1 MYFQSN
7 DVSLLQFAIAHNL
20 PFQTMSGAS
29 HIESI
34 LDHLLNGKCF
44 STARPGH
51 ACRLSRTTFE
61 NVQQLIEEV
70 TRTVLR
76 TAKEKTY
83 LLTICNALGMTQTEL
98 RAVADIDDCKK
109 YITLWST
116 NFAACHNI
124 EDVLIRCE
132 DMSDSE
138 LLVTCRT
145 HNITTEN
152 NSKSNIS
159 KMRSRLLSHLC
170 QQQATESTTD
180 HDLNSDSS
188 LCCTSSPDDVAYLIQ
203 KVLTDLCDRPKV
215 KLALRRILITLGVA
229 IANNENLPLIR
240 KKAKEYLRK
249 VKHLKSPRTN
259 SSSRSRTSRHNGK
272 TYQVD
277 ILQKIKENWPQLATP
292 SLKGK
297 LLSKCRVLTSSLMTR
312 RLPCAV
318 CAEGKTTEE
327 FPSDLKLFS
336 EIDLQTLRKPY
347 PGTMPNPF
355 QGNRILQEYILC
367 PEGVIE
373 CESNDPRLRICKK
386 CLHALQSSK
395 KIPQFAL
402 ANDLLIGDIPKCLEE
417 LNLVEESCVGLR
429 KGKCCIIHLNGDSNV
444 LKSPISQRGLR
455 GHVIIYPKKLGCM
468 ANVLPPPMDDVVT
481 PICVVFVGSSPPTK
495 EWLLKSA
502 KPLVIRREKV
512 RNALVWLKENNPL
525 YKDVCIDH
533 ELLDTYEHE
542 FVAPVHIIVRDA
554 EEDDNAYGATN
565 GASEIRSTLPEGLEL
580 AFDSAIVTDLQGKE
594 VTPQQM
600 TMSALQHLK
609 SGGGFLQ
616 IPHESEPTNTYEDYD
631 AFPAMFPT
639 LFPYGVFGFERPE
652 QPHKLNMKLHARH
665 LLSLSDRRFQEHS
678 TFQFMV
684 YNILQRR
691 EVNKSARF
699 KISKRHFDSFARDL
713 DRISTATIDAMA
725 KRIEGGAL
733 LQAESQEEQTIVN
746 LMERVKKINSTVP
759 GTSASKV
766 QLRNKIR
773 AMMMQLGMPSFYI
786 TINPADIYNPIL
798 KCMSGEEIDVDNLL
812 PDQIPTFFDQAKLV
826 AKNPVLASQFFHLT
840 MTSFFDGI
848 LNYTH
853 DNDPTELGLFGLTKG
868 YFGCVEAQGR
878 GTLHCHLF
886 VWLEGA
892 LNPEEIKQRVQDKE
906 FTDRL
911 CAYIDDC
918 VLTEIPPMPSEPIS
932 YPNANAHP
940 CATRGA
946 PVTDTESFFE
956 SSAARHDLHR
966 LANACQKHVHS
977 ATCYKHWKGPH
988 EQKECRFNLD
998 PSHHVDK
1005 TTIDSE
1011 TGELEFRVTDGMVN
1025 NFCETILLAMRCNID
1040 IKFIGSG
1047 QSAKAVLYYITDY
1060 ITKSQLKAHTAY
1072 SALKTAVLKLRSEQN
1087 ETDPEDYAYK
1097 AKQLLI
1103 KCANSLISKQELSAP
1118 QVSSYLMG
1126 YGDHYTSHSFH
1137 FLHLPSFQA
1146 FVNDQMQKQST
1157 DSCEEVSRT
1166 NHVPTSFEST
1176 DSNNEEQQTSAE
1188 EPQDNDDEEDSLEPS
1203 YDDVVIGSSGNGHVK
1218 AIQNDVTDYTM
1229 RSLDDE
1235 NTDLWSF
1242 ISMYDKQTMK
1252 NDRTKSDNSTSKGR
1266 PCNRRSNFLPSH
1278 PEASTHI
1285 LRQHCP
1291 ENFYVPVPTCA
1302 IPNSAIDAKKE
1313 KHAQSMLLLFKPW
1326 RSAHDLLEECETWF
1340 EAYNV
1345 FLQSIS
1351 ADKFR
1356 IIKNMQLLHEC
1367 KDARDKDFANR
1378 SSKRR
1383 RLIRS
1388 LDINKGERI
1397 AIDGSLDDFL
1407 GEDDQVVDRL
1417 QDMKKAENK
1426 RRLKEL
1432 KEQEEAV
1439 EAARAN
1445 GLYSNPYSD
1454 FMDICDEYRPQSIES
1469 VHRLVTDE
1477 GQQESIWR
1485 EAYEKRR
1492 SAHKQNLKGQQA
1504 RATQRTPEHVS
1515 SVRRAENFSSLP
1527 MSISSIDLAPS
1538 RRTNQSEK
1546 TPVSANDHSEDK
1558 LKIVNDISLSFTL
1571 NEEQDRAFRTVAM
1584 HAISNRPCCPLNLF
1598 IHGPGG
1604 TGKSRVIDAL
1614 KALFSAIG
1622 QDRRFRL
1629 SSYTG
1634 VAAKNIQGMTLHCLL
1649 NLSQIGKENKNTSKS
1664 EAELFEMWTGVEYLF
1679 IDEVSMIGS
1688 ELLADIS
1695 AALSIAKANAEP
1707 FGGISVI
1714 YAGDFCQLPPVADTR
1729 LYTPF
1734 ENKTTPYA
1742 SLNKLSQK
1750 RLLGRSAWLSCDSVV
1765 ELHQQM
1771 RQQGTKNA
1779 RFRQLLDRLRMG
1791 KCNYED
1797 IELLQSR
1804 VLEIAQENLGTPQ
1817 WQTAPIITKSN
1828 HVKDALN
1835 DNGAQAFADRHGKEL
1850 HYYHATDFR
1859 SKRQVTK
1866 QLQEELYT
1874 FHSCKTKQALG
1885 RLPLVEGMPVIF
1897 TQNYDV
1903 AGGIVNGSTGILKSV
1918 RYTEDENGFRYAE
1931 SCVVE
1936 VSDIN
1941 CEPMPGLHS
1950 KEVVALAELTEFKI
1964 KDFRTDEKATF
1975 TRKQL
1980 PIQPAF
1986 AMTDYKSQGRTLK
1999 YAIVDLTACTGSQS
2013 PYVMVSRVTSLD
2025 GLLVLRAFNKE
2036 KVCSNPSQDLRIEV
2050 KRIKSLHANTER
2062 LFADDLHFCRAD
2074 PSHKVQ
2080 SELLKNLAPESMRPK
2095 PKPSTGGSSAHCA
2108 PTQPTVPACTRT
2120 GAPTFNSRV
2129 PPPMP
2134 IPIVSVFR

>member
-1 MYFQSN
+1 MTKTE
-7 DVSLLQFAIAHNL
+7 VS
-20 PFQTMSGAS
+20 
-29 HIESI
+29 
-34 LDHLLNGKCF
+34 
-44 STARPGH
+44 
-51 ACRLSRTTFE
+51 
-61 NVQQLIEEV
+61 
-70 TRTVLR
+70 
-76 TAKEKTY
+76 
-83 LLTICNALGMTQTEL
+83 
-98 RAVADIDDCKK
+98 AVANIDDCKK
-109 YITLWST
+109 YISLWSS

-145 HNITTEN
+145 HNINTEN
-152 NSKSNIS
+152 TSKSNIS
-159 KMRSRLLSHLC
+159 KMRTRLLSHLC
-170 QQQATESTTD
+170 QQEASGPTSD
-180 HDLNSDSS
+180 YNLNSNPSR
-188 LCCTSSPDDVAYLIQ
+188 CCTTSPDDVALLIQ
-203 KVLTDLCDRPKV
+203 KVLTDLCDRPSV
-215 KLALRRILITLGVA
+215 KLALRRILTSLGIA
-229 IANNENLPLIR
+229 IANNEKLPFIR
-240 KKAKEYLRK
+240 KKAREYLRK
-249 VKHLKSPRTN
+249 VKHQKSPPLN
-259 SSSRSRTSRHNGK
+259 SSIRSRTSRENTFRYK
-272 TYQVD
+272 CE
-277 ILQKIKENWPQLATP
+277 ILKKIKDNWPQLATA

-297 LLSKCRVLTSSLMTR
+297 LLSKCRLLTSSLMTR

-318 CAEGKTTEE
+318 CAEAKTTQEYPLE
-327 FPSDLKLFS
+327 LTSFS
-336 EIDLQTLRKPY
+336 QIDLENLRKPY

-355 QGNRILQEYILC
+355 KGNRILEDYILC
-367 PEGVIE
+367 SEGVID
-373 CESNDPRLRICKK
+373 CEDNDPKLRICNK

-402 ANDLLIGDIPKCLEE
+402 ANDLLIGEVPECLKG
-417 LNLVEESCVGLR
+417 LNLVEESCIGLR
-429 KGKCCIIHLNGDSNV
+429 KGKCYIIRLNGDSNV
-444 LKSPISQRGLR
+444 LNSPISQRGLR

-468 ANVLPPPMDDVVT
+468 ANVLPPPMEDVVT
-481 PICVVFVGSSPPTK
+481 PICVVFVGSSQPTK
-495 EWLLKSA
+495 EWLLNCA

-512 RNALVWLKENNPL
+512 RNALVWLKANNPL
-525 YKDVCIDH
+525 YKDICIDH
-533 ELLDTYEHE
+533 DRLDTFEHE
-542 FVAPVHIIVRDA
+542 FVTPVHIIVRDA
-554 EEDDNAYGATN
+554 KEGDNAYGATN

-580 AFDSAIVTDLQGKE
+580 AFDSAIVTDLEGRE

-600 TMSALQHLK
+600 SMSALQHLK

-616 IPHESEPTNTYEDYD
+616 IPHDSEPTNTYEDHD

-639 LFPYGVFGFERPE
+639 LFPYGVYGFDRPE
-652 QPHKLNMKLHARH
+652 QPHKLNMLLHARH
-665 LLSLSDRRFQEHS
+665 LLSLSDRRFQEHA

-713 DRISTATIDAMA
+713 DKISTATIDKMA
-725 KRIEGGAL
+725 KRVESGAL
-733 LQAESQEEQTIVN
+733 LKAESPEEQTILN

-759 GTSASKV
+759 GTSASKI

-773 AMMMQLGMPSFYI
+773 AMMMHIGMPSFYI
-786 TINPADIYNPIL
+786 TINPADIYNPVL
-798 KCMSGEEIDVDNLL
+798 KFMSGEDLDVDNLL
-812 PDQIPTFFDQAKLV
+812 PDQIPTFFEQAKLV
-826 AKNPVLASQFFHLT
+826 ARNPVLASQFFHLT
-840 MTSFFDGI
+840 MTSFFEGI
-848 LNYTH
+848 LNYTP

-892 LNPEEIKQRVQDKE
+892 LNPEEIKKRVEDKQ

-911 CAYIDDC
+911 CDYIDDC
-918 VLTEIPPMPSEPIS
+918 IRTEIPPMPSGSVS
-932 YPNANAHP
+932 YANANAHP
-940 CATRGA
+940 CTTRGA
-946 PVTDTESFFE
+946 PVTDTETFFD
-956 SSAARHDLHR
+956 SSEARHDLHR

-998 PSHHVDK
+998 PSHHVEK
-1005 TTIDSE
+1005 TTIDRE

-1087 ETDPEDYAYK
+1087 DTDPEDYGYK

-1126 YGDHYTSHSFH
+1126 YGDHYTSHSFRY
-1137 FLHLPSFQA
+1137 LHLPSFQA
-1146 FVNDQMQKQST
+1146 FVNDQMKQ
-1157 DSCEEVSRT
+1157 
-1166 NHVPTSFEST
+1166 HTSNLDQEATLNESARN
-1176 DSNNEEQQTSAE
+1176 DDCLALESDDINNEEEGANAE
-1188 EPQDNDDEEDSLEPS
+1188 DEEENEDKQDAVDPS
-1203 YDDVVIGSSGNGHVK
+1203 YDEVVIGTSANGHVK

-1229 RSLDDE
+1229 CSLDDN

-1242 ISMYDKQTMK
+1242 ISMYDKQTIK
-1252 NDRTKSDNSTSKGR
+1252 GDRTKSDNTSSKGR
-1266 PCNRRSNFLPSH
+1266 PCNRRSLFLPSH
-1278 PEASTHI
+1278 PEASTHN
-1285 LRQHCP
+1285 LRERCP
-1291 ENFYVPVPTCA
+1291 ENFYVPVPTCS
-1302 IPNSAIDAKKE
+1302 IPNSAVESKKE
-1313 KHAQSMLLLFKPW
+1313 KHAQCMLLLFKPW
-1326 RSAHDLLEECETWF
+1326 RNAQDLLGEYHTWL
-1340 EAYNV
+1340 EAYNE
-1345 FLQSIS
+1345 FLQHIS
-1351 ADKFR
+1351 SDKLR
-1356 IIKNMQLLHEC
+1356 IIQNMQLLHEC

-1378 SSKRR
+1378 SAKRR
-1383 RLIRS
+1383 RAIRS
-1388 LDINKGERI
+1388 LDSNKGERI
-1397 AIDGSLDDFL
+1397 AVDGSLDDFL
-1407 GEDDQVVDRL
+1407 GEDEQIVDRL
-1417 QDMKKAENK
+1417 QDMRKAENK

-1432 KEQEEAV
+1432 KEQEDAV

-1454 FMDICDEYRPQSIES
+1454 YMDICDEDDQQKTES
-1469 VHRLVTDE
+1469 VHKIVTDE
-1477 GQQESIWR
+1477 AQQESIWR
-1485 EAYEKRR
+1485 EAYNKRR
-1492 SAHKQNLKGQQA
+1492 TEHKQNLKGREA
-1504 RATQRTPEHVS
+1504 HVTQLPLELNPSGPRTQS
-1515 SVRRAENFSSLP
+1515 LASLP

-1538 RRTNQSEK
+1538 CRTNHGVEGELRRPAGPSDE
-1546 TPVSANDHSEDK
+1546 K

-1584 HAISNRPCCPLNLF
+1584 HAISERPCCPLNLF

-1614 KALFSAIG
+1614 KALFSALG

-1649 NLSQIGKENKNTSKS
+1649 NLTQIGKKNKNTSKS
-1664 EAELFEMWTGVEYLF
+1664 EDELFEMWTGVEYLF

-1695 AALSIAKANAEP
+1695 AALSIAKANADP

-1729 LYTPF
+1729 LYTPI
-1734 ENKTTPYA
+1734 ENKSTPYA
-1742 SLNKLSQK
+1742 SLNELSQK
-1750 RLLGRSAWLSCDSVV
+1750 RLLGRSAWLSGDTVV

-1771 RQQGTKNA
+1771 RQQGAKNA

-1791 KCNYED
+1791 KCNFED
-1797 IELLQSR
+1797 VELLQSR
-1804 VLEIAQENLGTPQ
+1804 VLGSANVDLSTPQ

-1835 DNGAQAFADRHGKEL
+1835 DNGAQAYALRHGKEL
-1850 HYYHATDFR
+1850 HYYHAKDFR
-1859 SKRQVTK
+1859 SKRQVTR
-1866 QLQEELYT
+1866 QLQDELYT
-1874 FHSCKTKQALG
+1874 YHSGKTKQALG
-1885 RLPLVEGMPVIF
+1885 RLPLAEGMPVIF

-1903 AGGIVNGSTGILKSV
+1903 TGGIVNGSTGILKSV
-1918 RYTEDENGFRYAE
+1918 RYTEDENGLRYAE

-1936 VSDIN
+1936 VSDMT
-1941 CEPMPGLHS
+1941 CDPMPGLKD
-1950 KEVVALAELTEFKI
+1950 KEVVALAEDVEFKI
-1964 KDFRTDEKATF
+1964 KDYRTGEKATF
-1975 TRKQL
+1975 SRRQL

-1986 AMTDYKSQGRTLK
+1986 AMTDYKSQGRTLQ

-2025 GLLVLRAFNKE
+2025 GLLVLRPFGKD
-2036 KVCSNPSQDLRIEV
+2036 KIRCNPSQDLRTEV
-2050 KRIKSLHANTER
+2050 NRIKSLHANTKR
-2062 LFADDLHFCRAD
+2062 LFAEDLHFCRTD
-2074 PSHKVQ
+2074 PSHMIQ
-2080 SELLKNLAPESMRPK
+2080 SDLLKNLAPESMRQK
-2095 PKPSTGGSSAHCA
+2095 RKPSAASPSGHCVPSQPTPPASATTEATTTTSSLSSA
-2108 PTQPTVPACTRT
+2108 T
-2120 GAPTFNSRV
+2120 
-2129 PPPMP
+2129 P
-2134 IPIVSVFR
+2134 IPMVSLIHRVSMST